1 MSTNVCRSYTSR
13 YIHRAVNRRK
23 YGNINLLSP
32 LSLLTPGSLSLVP
45 NVIHCCPHHTAVAKD
60 ETKHDFVWQ
69 PVSGT
74 ALIHGNPAV
83 SGEL

>member
-1 MSTNVCRSYTSR
+1 MSC
-13 YIHRAVNRRK
+13 AV
-23 YGNINLLSP
+23 GL
-32 LSLLTPGSLSLVP
+32 
-45 NVIHCCPHHTAVAKD
+45 HHAAVAKD

-83 SGEL
+83 SRELEGRAAIGKRGGAEREKQRQEKIKEMNRKLRLPGCTYTL

>member
-1 MSTNVCRSYTSR
+1 MSY
-13 YIHRAVNRRK
+13 AV
-23 YGNINLLSP
+23 G
-32 LSLLTPGSLSLVP
+32 
-45 NVIHCCPHHTAVAKD
+45 PHHIAVAKD

-83 SGEL
+83 SGELEEKSCKRDERRSRKAGTKAGRWRKWKERSRIRDSTHSAI

>member
-1 MSTNVCRSYTSR
+1 MSHTV
-13 YIHRAVNRRK
+13 
-23 YGNINLLSP
+23 G
-32 LSLLTPGSLSLVP
+32 
-45 NVIHCCPHHTAVAKD
+45 PHHTAVAKD

-83 SGEL
+83 SGELKGKSCNREERGNRERETKTAGQRKWKK

>member
-1 MSTNVCRSYTSR
+1 MSY
-13 YIHRAVNRRK
+13 AV
-23 YGNINLLSP
+23 G
-32 LSLLTPGSLSLVP
+32 
-45 NVIHCCPHHTAVAKD
+45 PHHTAVAKD

-83 SGEL
+83 SRELRGIAAIGKRRGNRKRETKTARWRK

>member
-1 MSTNVCRSYTSR
+1 MSYV
-13 YIHRAVNRRK
+13 V
-23 YGNINLLSP
+23 G
-32 LSLLTPGSLSLVP
+32 
-45 NVIHCCPHHTAVAKD
+45 PHHTAVAKD

-83 SGEL
+83 SRELGGRAAIGKRRGTEREEHRL

>member
-1 MSTNVCRSYTSR
+1 MSY
-13 YIHRAVNRRK
+13 AV
-23 YGNINLLSP
+23 G
-32 LSLLTPGSLSLVP
+32 
-45 NVIHCCPHHTAVAKD
+45 PHHTAVAKD

-83 SGEL
+83 SGELRGRAAIGERRGTEKEKQRP